1 MLSRLTTL
9 GSTETLA
16 SLRYGAISVIYLF
29 LLSLQNPI
37 LADGYAEPSGLNRN
51 QPVKSE
57 AVSSVSRNWAALSGN
72 TLKDTLEAWAS
83 TDGWTVVWDTD
94 TNYKLRASATFRG
107 TFIEAITKIVDSIHV
122 SNPELTV
129 TVYTGN
135 RVVHVQTLLNET
147 R

>member
-1 MLSRLTTL
+1 MLWRVAAL
-9 GSTETLA
+9 GSTTTLA
-16 SLRYGAISVIYLF
+16 SVRRGVITALCLF
-29 LLSLQNPI
+29 FCFLHPPAR
-37 LADGYAEPSGLNRN
+37 ADGYAEPSGMNRSSPL
-51 QPVKSE
+51 QSHS
-57 AVSSVSRNWAALSGN
+57 VSSGQRNWAALSGN

-94 TNYKLRASATFRG
+94 QNYRLRASATFHG
-107 TFIEAITKIVDSIHV
+107 TLIDAITKIVDSIHV